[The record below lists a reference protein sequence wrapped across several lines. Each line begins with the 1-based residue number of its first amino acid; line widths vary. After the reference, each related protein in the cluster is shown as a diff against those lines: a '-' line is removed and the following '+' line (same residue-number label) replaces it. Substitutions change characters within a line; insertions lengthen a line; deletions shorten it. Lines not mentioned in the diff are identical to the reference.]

1 MKTVTSADPEATPV
15 VHGMVDHAEFDGNAL
30 FGAILGAWLISSSRR
45 RLRAWL
51 VTNSRQQLKLWQQ
64 VGSLFLAAG
73 VGYLF
78 TPLMLS
84 LAPFLSSGVAA
95 FVAAVV
101 VIPISIKVML
111 WLDAAD
117 LKDIF
122 QRWRRG

>member
-1 MKTVTSADPEATPV
+1 MKTLTSVDPEAAPAIY
-15 VHGMVDHAEFDGNAL
+15 GLVDYAGFDGNAL
-30 FGAILGAWLISSSRR
+30 FGAILGAWLISSSQR

-51 VTNSRQQLKLWQQ
+51 VTNSRQQLKVWQQ

-117 LKDIF
+117 LKDIL